1 MWCSY
6 HCTFLIRFYWSE
18 FVSSF
23 YDVPYLFSIVYTF
36 QDFFPFAGLA
46 LASLMKSVMLLS
58 PNWSLISGNFVSSV
72 AYLLFGFFVS
82 MSLQRSSAN
91 LLLLGSKFPSRSLVL
106 WYFDSGKMSS
116 PENHPNFMKSQI
128 TQRRGQMFG

>member
-23 YDVPYLFSIVYTF
+23 YDVSYLFSIVYTF

-72 AYLLFGFFVS
+72 AYLLFGILCKYVS
-82 MSLQRSSAN
+82 SVVNAHRQFYYSQALNSLLILSYCGILTQE
-91 LLLLGSKFPSRSLVL
+91 KWVPP
-106 WYFDSGKMSS
+106 KT
-116 PENHPNFMKSQI
+116 SQI
-128 TQRRGQMFG
+128 LWSYK